1 MRPYAWRMS
10 KGGNPMKKQLQSY
23 IKALRD
29 SGRNNWKEWCFGAIL
44 FAQREN
50 MISFEDAED
59 LTGCLYDEEG

>member
-1 MRPYAWRMS
+1 
-10 KGGNPMKKQLQSY
+10 MKKQLQSY
-23 IKALRD
+23 IKELRD

-59 LTGCLYDEEG
+59 LTGRLYDEEG